1 MRASFYHAEN
11 DIHIS
16 RCCIKSIHVLAANSS
31 LGVTRFGVSTDGI
44 VSCTLLNTLETVL
57 KVFGNCPKTTLL

>member
-16 RCCIKSIHVLAANSS
+16 RCCIKSVHVLAANSS
-31 LGVTRFGVSTDGI
+31 LGVTRFGVSTDSI
-44 VSCTLLNTLETVL
+44 VSCTLLNTL
-57 KVFGNCPKTTLL
+57 